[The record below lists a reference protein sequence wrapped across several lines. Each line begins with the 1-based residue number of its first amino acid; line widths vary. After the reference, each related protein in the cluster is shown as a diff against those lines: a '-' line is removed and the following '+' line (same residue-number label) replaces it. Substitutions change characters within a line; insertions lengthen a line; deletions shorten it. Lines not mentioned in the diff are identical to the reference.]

1 MRHWDFESQ
10 NLGSTSDSRSRN
22 PAGATKFQVAIATAG
37 PKKASPQFCLCK
49 QAAFAT
55 IGLALQRK
63 LLFIWHKLPLK
74 TPRQIP
80 NFDFTI
86 ALLLYS
92 TLRR

>member
-55 IGLALQRK
+55 IGLALADSAAYK
-63 LLFIWHKLPLK
+63 
-74 TPRQIP
+74 
-80 NFDFTI
+80 
-86 ALLLYS
+86 LYS
-92 TLRR
+92 ANFCLFGTNFL